1 MKSASSLQVSG
12 WSRQGRFRPE
22 NGDAWTV
29 HVPPDPLGRERQ
41 GSMLAV
47 AEAYDA
53 DGSEQPWLARQ
64 VLQVFGRRL
73 YQGGGDRA
81 AELLAAG
88 QEANRLV
95 AWQRRAPGRGGL
107 FAGLVAAVATPQEAV
122 LAQVGDGQAFLLR
135 ERRVTPLFPWPR
147 QVPAAEPWR
156 RPPRRMLD
164 TALGVQL
171 HAAVRLNRF
180 SLVPGD
186 QLVLCSGGF
195 SACLPALPGWLA
207 LPKPIHMVE
216 AAQDLAG
223 RHNRTVVLLR
233 VPQHDTGPVPIPR
246 GMEDR
251 RPAVLDRPAHGDP
264 LGPDWQALLELLGPV
279 LAALAAA
286 GAALAWATK

>member
-1 MKSASSLQVSG
+1 MMDTSSLQVSG
-12 WSRQGRFRPE
+12 WSRQGRSRPE

-29 HVPPDPLGRERQ
+29 HVPSEPIRRERQ

-64 VLQVFGRRL
+64 VLQVFGRRF

-107 FAGLVAAVATPQEAV
+107 FAGLVAAVATAQEAV

-135 ERRVTPLFPWPR
+135 DRRVTPLFPWPR
-147 QVPAAEPWR
+147 QVPPAEPWR

-164 TALGVQL
+164 TALGAQL

-180 SLVPGD
+180 SLAPGD

-207 LPKPIHMVE
+207 LPNPMHMVE

-223 RHNRTVVLLR
+223 RHNRTVAMLR
-233 VPQHDTGPVPIPR
+233 VPTPAPGPVPMP
-246 GMEDR
+246 
-251 RPAVLDRPAHGDP
+251 PAMGETWPAALGGPPNHEA
-264 LGPDWQALLELLGPV
+264 LGPEWQALLELLGPV

-286 GAALAWATK
+286 GAALAWATR